1 MVNRKDICIYMNT
14 TPKNLF
20 NICCLYFKQNRYKL
34 ILIFSIYFI
43 TVLSIGIVNYPY
55 IDDSLR
61 QITGFTNFAEH
72 YCRWGSEIS
81 SWAVQGSR
89 HLTDMG
95 LTTHIITAVIL
106 AVSSVITIYVLN
118 NKKFGWVTAACSTI
132 IGLNPWFLG
141 CISFRFDSPYM
152 ALSILSSIFP
162 FLWWKKTKKSFF
174 IMSVLG
180 IFLMCNTYQSSSG
193 IYIVMTIA
201 LIFKD
206 LTNNHKLKDN
216 YKKYFLS
223 IIAYILGMTFYTIE
237 THFNSH
243 LSERGEIVKIAN
255 VKGMPNIIIRNTT
268 SYFKTI
274 FKQSSKIWIALFLLI
289 ILVFVV
295 SYIFQ
300 SKNNYIRNTISI
312 ILYLALGSVLSY
324 GSYLVFSLDLA
335 SNGAPRYYYGF
346 GVFVAITLI
355 MLSNS
360 KFHFSVFNLSKNIL
374 LFSFVY
380 YIFSFNLTYASMLNY
395 QKEEFERQSVIF
407 TNDIKNIVNEQR
419 KTIYANKLFKDSPV
433 FSNTARNYPIL
444 YKLIESNSTIYWPSV
459 MLFNTYSGLN
469 ANICS
474 FDFSNF
480 DSSGKK
486 LEISNYYY
494 DIFTNDHEIF
504 VFMK

>member
-1 MVNRKDICIYMNT
+1 MST
-14 TPKNLF
+14 TPKKLF
-20 NICCLYFKQNRYKL
+20 NTCCLYFKQNIYKL

-43 TVLSIGIVNYPY
+43 TILSIGIVNYPY

-61 QITGFTNFAEH
+61 QITGITGFAES

-81 SWAVQGSR
+81 SQIIQGSR

-95 LTTHIITAVIL
+95 LTTHIITAITL
-106 AVSSVITIYVLN
+106 GFSSIIAVYVLN
-118 NKKFGWVTAACSTI
+118 DKKFSWVSAACSTI

-152 ALSILSSIFP
+152 ALSVLLSIVP
-162 FLWWKKTKKSFF
+162 FLWWEKSKKSFF
-174 IMSVLG
+174 VISILG

-206 LTNNHKLKDN
+206 LTNNHNLKDN
-216 YKKYFLS
+216 YKKYLLS
-223 IIAYILGMTFYTIE
+223 IIAYIFGMMFYVIE
-237 THFNSH
+237 TKFCKELN
-243 LSERGEIVKIAN
+243 ERGEIVKISN
-255 VKGMPNIIIRNTT
+255 IKDMPYKMIRNTA

-274 FKQSSKIWIALFLLI
+274 YEQSAKIWIVLFILI
-289 ILVFVV
+289 ILTFIV
-295 SYIFQ
+295 SYIFK
-300 SKNNYIRNTISI
+300 SKSNYAKNAISV
-312 ILYLALGSVLSY
+312 ILYLTLGSVLSY
-324 GSYLVFSLDLA
+324 GAYLIFSLNLA
-335 SNGAPRYYYGF
+335 DTVASPRNYYGF
-346 GVFVAITLI
+346 GFFVAITLI
-355 MLSNS
+355 ILSNQ
-360 KFHFSVFNLSKNIL
+360 KINFNIL
-374 LFSFVY
+374 NVSKSILSFTFVY

-395 QKEEFERQSVIF
+395 QKEEFERQSIVF

-433 FSNTARNYPIL
+433 FTNTARNYPLL

-469 ANICS
+469 VNICS

-480 DSSGKK
+480 DSSDKK

-494 DIFTNDHEIF
+494 DIFTSNNEIF